1 MKKNLKLSFMAMLAF
16 ILVLLTA
23 CGSSESSTAA
33 DKGTSSSDE
42 AEKKTIKVVTNAAYA
57 PMEYLEGDK
66 IVGFDVDF
74 VRAVIEE
81 AGYEMDLVNTGWD
94 GIFVEVEG
102 ETAQV
107 GLGSITINEERQ
119 ESYDFSVPYYL
130 STIKI
135 LVPEGSDIRS
145 AEDLKGKVVAVQ
157 NGTTGQAAAENVLGK
172 DYRDM
177 KKFEDNNLAIQELLS
192 GGAEAVLADNT
203 IVEEY
208 AKNNPEKNLTVVE
221 DAEAFDAEFYG
232 LLLPKGSELK
242 PEIDAAINA
251 ILDNGKY
258 TEIYKEWFGNEP
270 NVEKLKEQQ

>member
-23 CGSSESSTAA
+23 CGSSESSTA

-135 LVPEGSDIRS
+135 LVPEGSDIKS

-157 NGTTGQAAAENVLGK
+157 NGTTGQAAAESVLGK

-208 AKNNPEKNLTVVE
+208 AKNNLEKNLTVVE

-251 ILDNGKY
+251 IFDNGKY

>member
-1 MKKNLKLSFMAMLAF
+1 MKKNAKLSLLAMLAF
-16 ILVLLTA
+16 ILVLLSA
-23 CGSSESSTAA
+23 CGSSESSTD
-33 DKGTSSSDE
+33 DKGTSSSGE
-42 AEKKTIKVVTNAAYA
+42 TEKGTIKVVTNAAYA

-102 ETAQV
+102 ETAQI

-135 LVPEGSDIRS
+135 LVPEGSDIKS
-145 AEDLKGKVVAVQ
+145 AEDLNGKVVAVQ
-157 NGTTGQAAAENVLGK
+157 NGTTGQAAAESVLGR

-203 IVEEY
+203 ILEEY

-258 TEIYKEWFGNEP
+258 SEIYKEWFGNEP
-270 NVEKLKEQQ
+270 DVEKLKEQQ